1 LTARHGGFSTACERQ
16 ACDECSDL
24 RDGHGLRVFALAGFS
39 VGGLNGWENWM
50 PLARCAL
57 YAQGIDVHVACWP
70 GNVRNTADITRFIAR

>member
-1 LTARHGGFSTACERQ
+1 
-16 ACDECSDL
+16 
-24 RDGHGLRVFALAGFS
+24 VFALAGFS